1 MSKGDD
7 TKYVVKAQVLGGGR
21 GRGHFVNSGLQGGVK
36 VTDSPSSVGAL
47 VEQMCGDRLVT
58 K

>member
-21 GRGHFVNSGLQGGVK
+21 GRGHFINSGLQGGVK
-36 VTDSPSSVGAL
+36 VTDSPDSVGAL
-47 VEQMCGDRLVT
+47 VD
-58 K
+58 